1 MKVIDILTVLG
12 DMDDELIEES
22 DISDKK
28 RPRKWI
34 IAVGAAACLL
44 ISVCGGIFALQY
56 FHYVPMESNVS
67 STSGYQEYSL
77 IQTLERKQIYG
88 QFALSQRSEDELIKI
103 FPNKN
108 TDSIYEDDRYFYS
121 FDDNGR
127 LLEMTSAYSDAH
139 TDAVIEESAVR
150 ERVSEIFELYLP
162 DLNIS
167 EYHVNIDYTNG
178 LKVWNVNAEKK
189 DKNIIVSTVTITL
202 YADGDINLIMAER
215 TDDNMGKINGN
226 EALSIALD
234 RLLEKT
240 DELTIRASTG
250 KENGTVY
257 YQFVF
262 DYPTV
267 YDDGKTKKNT
277 VQIKVDAETGKII
290 EDLTFQYTE

>member
-1 MKVIDILTVLG
+1 MKATDILSILG
-12 DMDDELIEES
+12 DMDDELISES
-22 DISDKK
+22 EIMGKK
-28 RPRKWI
+28 RPKRWI
-34 IAVGAAACLL
+34 KAAGIVAACL

-56 FHYVPMESNVS
+56 FHYVPMESDVS
-67 STSGYQEYSL
+67 SSSGYQEYSL

-127 LLEMTSAYSDAH
+127 LLEMTSAYSDTQ
-139 TDAVIEESAVR
+139 TDAVIEEAAVR
-150 ERVSEIFELYLP
+150 ERVNEIFELYLP

-167 EYHVNIDYTNG
+167 EYQVNIDYTDG

-215 TDDNMGKINGN
+215 TDDNMGK
-226 EALSIALD
+226 E
-234 RLLEKT
+234 LL
-240 DELTIRASTG
+240 
-250 KENGTVY
+250 N
-257 YQFVF
+257 
-262 DYPTV
+262 
-267 YDDGKTKKNT
+267 N
-277 VQIKVDAETGKII
+277 
-290 EDLTFQYTE
+290 